1 MSQDVDVIRRAFQTW
16 NDQALEE
23 WKAVYHDDVVIV
35 PPAGWPE
42 GETTADL
49 DSWLTQAMR
58 LTDSWEEQRIEVDEL
73 REAGG
78 HVLSVFRWVTRGKGS
93 GIDLVTPMASIST
106 VRDGKIARQE
116 YYLSAEEAL
125 EVLDRTA

>member
-1 MSQDVDVIRRAFQTW
+1 MSKDVGVIRRAFQMW
-16 NDQALEE
+16 NEQALEE

-35 PPAGWPE
+35 PPTGWPE

-49 DSWLTQAMR
+49 DAWLTQAMR

-73 REAGG
+73 REVGG

-93 GIDLVTPMASIST
+93 GIELVTPMASISN
-106 VRDGKIARQE
+106 VRHGKIARQE
-116 YYLSAEEAL
+116 YYLSSEEAL
-125 EVLDRTA
+125 EALERAA